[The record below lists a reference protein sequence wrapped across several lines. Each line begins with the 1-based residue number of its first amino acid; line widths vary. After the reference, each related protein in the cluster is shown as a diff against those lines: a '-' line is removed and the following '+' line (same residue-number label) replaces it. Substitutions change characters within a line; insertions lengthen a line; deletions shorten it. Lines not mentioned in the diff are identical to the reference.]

1 MTGRKILLFGTGD
14 YYNRYK
20 KWFPRE
26 DVLAL
31 LDNAPDKQDTLLE
44 GIPVVSPKQG
54 VQLPYDIIV
63 ILSFYVKTMKRQLV
77 ELGVPE
83 EKIYHFYDLNRLIC
97 SGNGEAAAD
106 YKKNIEYY
114 GGAKQVEPSSAI
126 LLLTHDLTMGGP
138 SLALY
143 HMALALLK
151 QEKKVV
157 MASMLDG
164 PLREV
169 LVQAGIPVIVDA
181 NLQVETMRDAGWPEK
196 FSLIVCN
203 TINFHVFLSER
214 NTDTPVVWWL
224 HDSSFF
230 YDGVNPGVLQA
241 ISRKNMQVCAVGP
254 VARKAMEKFRTDLSI
269 QDLLYGVADEVEGC
283 EGTGNRPG
291 TDRDR
296 VCFVTIG
303 YIEMRK
309 GQDILVKALR
319 DMPDVMRGKAVF
331 YMVGQDTSLLAGRI
345 REEIENMPGA
355 VMTGVLDR
363 EEIHALL
370 EQADVLVCPSR
381 EDPMPTVAAE
391 AMMHGVPCILSD
403 ATGTAGYIQDGQDG
417 IVFHSGD
424 TKQLSEKLVWCIEHP
439 ERLSDMGILAR
450 KVYENV
456 FSVQVFEENVR
467 HIMSKVQKAGGK

>member
-1 MTGRKILLFGTGD
+1 MAFRKFLLFGTGD

-26 DVLAL
+26 EIVAL
-31 LDNAPDKQDTLLE
+31 LDNAPDKQGTLLD
-44 GIPVVSPKQG
+44 GIPVVSPRQG
-54 VQLPYDIIV
+54 VQFSYDVVV
-63 ILSFYVKTMKRQLV
+63 ILSFYVKVMKRQLMQ
-77 ELGVPE
+77 LGVPKM
-83 EKIYHFYDLNRLIC
+83 KIYHFYDLNRLIC
-97 SGNGEAAAD
+97 SRNGRWFAD
-106 YKKNIEYY
+106 YKKSIEYH
-114 GGAKQVEPSSAI
+114 GGAQQVEPSSAI
-126 LLLTHDLTMGGP
+126 LLLSHDLTMGGP

-143 HMALALLK
+143 HMGQVLLK
-151 QEKKVV
+151 QGKRIV

-169 LVQAGIPVIVDA
+169 LVQAGIPVIVDV

-214 NTDTPVVWWL
+214 NTDTPVIWWL

-230 YDGVNPGVLQA
+230 YDGVNPDVLNA
-241 ISRKNMQVCAVGP
+241 VSGERMQVCAVGP
-254 VARKAMEKFRTDLSI
+254 VARAAMEKFRPDLLI
-269 QDLLYGVADEVEGC
+269 EDLLYGVADEAESVKKQD
-283 EGTGNRPG
+283 R
-291 TDRDR
+291 TDDK
-296 VCFVTIG
+296 VWFVIIG

-309 GQDILVKALR
+309 GQDILLEALR
-319 DMPDVMRGKAVF
+319 DMSDEVRREAIF

-345 REEIENMPGA
+345 REEVEDMPEV

-363 EEIHALL
+363 EKIHELL
-370 EQADVLVCPSR
+370 ERADVLVCPSR

-403 ATGTAGYIQDGQDG
+403 ATGTVGYIQDGKDG
-417 IVFHSGD
+417 IVFHNGD
-424 TKQLSEKLVWCIEHP
+424 TKQLSKKLAWCIEHP
-439 ERLSDMGILAR
+439 GQLSDMGILAR

-456 FSVQVFEENVR
+456 FSVQVFEENVQ
-467 HIMSKVQKAGGK
+467 HIMSKVQKTGGK